1 MSPAVLARG
10 TFARGVMS
18 ELPILCRPRPG
29 VDIAD
34 TLVGLGVVLRTET
47 DRLALLLAS
56 PSCFAVIPTY
66 LLAREPA
73 VIAGPAL
80 AAVLAPRRVFGVVSS
95 ASMRRVTTRGRAG
108 VVIVERL
115 PDGVARPEGVA
126 LPCSENEAC
135 DDASDRCDATDPG
148 RDTPAVGAESLEAR
162 TNMPRLGAQVKY

>member
-1 MSPAVLARG
+1 M
-10 TFARGVMS
+10 
-18 ELPILCRPRPG
+18 
-29 VDIAD
+29 AD
-34 TLVGLGVVLRTET
+34 TLVGLGVVLRTEA

-126 LPCSENEAC
+126 LP
-135 DDASDRCDATDPG
+135 
-148 RDTPAVGAESLEAR
+148 
-162 TNMPRLGAQVKY
+162 